1 MRCRTIFAYK
11 GKAMVGE
18 FRGEFRIPGTLYGII
33 LLVRIPGTLY
43 GIILLGRDRIT
54 WALT

>member
-1 MRCRTIFAYK
+1 
-11 GKAMVGE
+11 MVGE

-33 LLVRIPGTLY
+33 LRIPGTLY

>member
-1 MRCRTIFAYK
+1 
-11 GKAMVGE
+11 MVGE
-18 FRGEFRIPGTLYGII
+18 FRGEF
-33 LLVRIPGTLY
+33 RIPGTLY

>member
-33 LLVRIPGTLY
+33 LRIPGTLY